1 MPDLLLVFARRWK
14 LILVITL
21 LTTIVAA
28 VFVFLSPEKY
38 LSVATALPVNSVTAD
53 KARMFSQN
61 IQELYSDFGLPDE
74 LDRLEGT
81 ARLDTIFIAAA
92 HQFNLATHYSM
103 GEGGEGP
110 FKAARKLK
118 RDSKIDRSEYGELK
132 VKVWDEDRNLSADL
146 ANFLMQKLQE
156 IHQHLQNQSNES
168 ALKKI
173 KEEYALLQTEYLQ
186 LADSIG
192 NKNVGSNA
200 APTSARLEMD
210 KAKMN
215 ALSEQLQQY
224 EKMTGQYHL
233 AASVNT
239 PVLLVVEHARPSL
252 WADKP
257 RILSTIL
264 FSFFGALVFSFL
276 LALFVDSRKTSA

>member
-1 MPDLLLVFARRWK
+1 MPDLLVVFARRWK
-14 LILVITL
+14 LIIVITF

-28 VFVFLSPEKY
+28 VFVFLSPKKY

-92 HQFNLATHYSM
+92 QEFDLAGHYSM
-103 GEGGEGP
+103 SEGGEGP

-118 RDSKIDRSEYGELK
+118 KHSKIDRSEYGELK
-132 VKVWDEDRNLSADL
+132 VKVWDEDRNLSAAL

-173 KEEYALLQTEYLQ
+173 KEEYALLQKEYLQ

-192 NKNVGSNA
+192 NKNAGSNA
-200 APTSARLEMD
+200 ATTSARLEMN
-210 KAKMN
+210 KTKMN

-224 EKMTGQYHL
+224 EKMIGQYQL

-239 PVLLVVEHARPSL
+239 PVLLVVEHARASI

-257 RILSTIL
+257 RILPTIL

-276 LALFVDSRKTSA
+276 LALFLESRKTSA